1 MTAAGAGHAAGGGPA
16 SAPAL
21 PAAVPLRRLRA
32 ASRLGARSR
41 LRFTDVYAWA
51 VAIAVVVVL
60 VAGASRSLLR
70 LLARGG
76 WAAHGAPGQLFVVA
90 AVVLVLGLFTQL
102 FGVAGPVT
110 ASAAF
115 RFWLLAAPVRRRDLL
130 RRRFIAL
137 LAVVAAVTF
146 VVAALVALAGRV
158 PVAPTAGVAAL
169 AALTVAAGAVW
180 GQASED
186 VDRLVHIAGQA
197 MKAVSVLGFGSLAT
211 GVGRMD
217 ANRMLHVGPA
227 ALPVLIAV
235 LGVAALACGVCAY
248 RALDR
253 IDLSV
258 LRRGQGLW
266 TAGHVSAVSMDAF
279 MLADFLEQR
288 RALLIGRVRP
298 ARIGPNFAAALLRS
312 QWRRVSRRPSLLA
325 RAAVAAVVWWGCRAV
340 LAPHL
345 LAVAAVILGY
355 ILVLPLAGTL
365 RQLSSSPAL
374 RAQFAPRDRWPGRA
388 SAAACLFG
396 AAAWTAVILPG
407 LTASGTASRAA
418 HGATLLAVII
428 PLGICA
434 AVLRTVTRPALDYT
448 GPLYTTPFGDLPLD
462 LWRQQLRGILL
473 LTVLI
478 LVVLVI

>member
-1 MTAAGAGHAAGGGPA
+1 MTA
-16 SAPAL
+16 APAL

-32 ASRLGARSR
+32 ASRLGARAR
-41 LRFTDVYAWA
+41 PRFADVYAWA
-51 VAIAVVVVL
+51 FMAVVVGAI
-60 VAGASRSLLR
+60 VAGSARPLMR

-76 WAAHGAPGQLFVVA
+76 GATHGAPGQLFVAA
-90 AVVLVLGLFTQL
+90 AVLLVIGLFAQL
-102 FGVAGPVT
+102 LAVAGPVT

-137 LAVVAAVTF
+137 LVVVAATTF

-158 PVAPTAGVAAL
+158 AVAPTAGVAAL

-180 GQASED
+180 GQASEE
-186 VDRLVHIAGQA
+186 VERLVHIAGQA

-211 GVGRMD
+211 GVGRTD
-217 ANRMLHVGPA
+217 ANRLLHLGPT

-235 LGVAALACGVCAY
+235 LAVAALACGVCAY
-248 RALDR
+248 RALDH

-258 LRRGQGLW
+258 LKRGQGLW
-266 TAGHVSAVSMDAF
+266 TAGHVTVLSMDAF

-312 QWRRVSRRPSLLA
+312 QWRRVSRRPYLLA

-340 LAPHL
+340 LPPHL
-345 LAVAAVILGY
+345 LAAAGVILGY
-355 ILVLPLAGTL
+355 SLVLPLAGTA
-365 RQLSSSPAL
+365 RQLASSPGL

-388 SAAACLFG
+388 SAGACLLG

-407 LTASGTASRAA
+407 LIASGTASSSA
-418 HGATLLAVII
+418 HGAALAVII
-428 PLGICA
+428 PLGITA
-434 AVLRTVTRPALDYT
+434 AVLRTVTRPPLDYT
-448 GPLYTTPFGDLPLD
+448 TLRVSTPFGDLPLD

-478 LVVLVI
+478 LVVLVL